1 MKVLPSRGNITKG
14 INSAS
19 IPNVE
24 LLIDM
29 LFSRIHT
36 AQGINPSLG
45 KCVSASQ
52 SVVAPSCQVR

>member
-1 MKVLPSRGNITKG
+1 
-14 INSAS
+14 
-19 IPNVE
+19 
-24 LLIDM
+24 LIDM